1 MPSDRETRDRRRQAI
16 REILL
21 GEEPVHQQW
30 DLVARLREKGFSA
43 TQSNVSR
50 DLSALGAVRI
60 EGTYRIP
67 SWTDE
72 DEEETPFRQVLDL
85 VLAVKQAGPHQ
96 LLLVTKEGAGYVVGR
111 ALDDDD
117 WEDVVGTLAGYS
129 SVLILTENGFF
140 QKLVY
145 ERLKWYMQGDESEEP
160 EGGEAT

>member
-21 GEEPVHQQW
+21 GEEPIHQQW
-30 DLVARLREKGFSA
+30 DLVDRLREKGFSA

-60 EGTYRIP
+60 EGRYTLP
-67 SWTDE
+67 SWTED
-72 DEEETPFRQVLDL
+72 DEEESPFRQVLDM
-85 VLAVKQAGPHQ
+85 VLAVKPAGPHQ

-129 SVLILTENGFF
+129 SVLILTENSFF

-145 ERLKWYMQGDESEEP
+145 ERLKWYTQGEEGWESE
-160 EGGEAT
+160 GGAAT

>member
-21 GEEPVHQQW
+21 GEQPIHQQW
-30 DLVARLREKGFSA
+30 DLVDRLREKGFSA

-60 EGTYRIP
+60 EGRYMLP
-67 SWTDE
+67 SWTE
-72 DEEETPFRQVLDL
+72 DEEEESPFRQVLDL
-85 VLAVKQAGPHQ
+85 VLAVKPAGPHQ

-129 SVLILTENGFF
+129 SVLILTENAFF

-145 ERLKWYMQGDESEEP
+145 ERLKWYTQEEESGEP
-160 EGGEAT
+160 EGGNPE